1 MSLWGDTHGAAT
13 NKPKFLPQDENSD
26 YNRADCYATNAGWVM
41 KPGSAASGNSNT
53 SADPE
58 ILVAS
63 GGLAGTSATTGIKT
77 ATVTSIRFVKGTTA
91 TTDLTASGGAQTSEI
106 NVEITYDEAV
116 TVAGTPTV
124 VVTNDNA
131 SGGGYG
137 NYTLSYITTGS
148 TANRLRFKVTSVDLG
163 NSDVLRCGVGNNIVL
178 AGGST
183 ISDTVV
189 GGTTLAASLD
199 LSAVPVAITVLT

>member
-1 MSLWGDTHGAAT
+1 MALWGDAHGAAT

-41 KPGSAASGNSNT
+41 QAGHPSSGNSNT

-63 GGLAGTSATTGIKT
+63 GGLAGATDTTGLR
-77 ATVTSIRFVKGTTA
+77 APTVTSMRFVKGTTA
-91 TTDLTASGGAQTSEI
+91 TTDLTASNSAARI
-106 NVEITYDEAV
+106 LVEITWDEAV
-116 TVAGTPTV
+116 TVVGSPTV
-124 VVTNDNA
+124 IVANSNA

-137 NYTLSYITTGS
+137 NYTLVYTATGS
-148 TANRLRFKVTSVDLG
+148 TANRKRFTLTSQSLG
-163 NSDVLRCGVGNNIVL
+163 NTDVLTLGGANIVL

-183 ISDTVV
+183 ISDTVR
-189 GGTTLAASLD
+189 GGTAQAASLV
-199 LSAVPVAITVLT
+199 LSGISAVAVTIAS